1 MKFYIFC
8 NGNVIMKN
16 YEKKVVKFG
25 GSSLASA
32 EQFIKSANIIK
43 AEASRRF
50 VVPSAPG
57 KRFDGDTKVT
67 DLLIACYKNSAEGGD
82 WQTVFAEVESRYNDI
97 ITGLG
102 LDLSLEAEFAVVRD
116 NLAKGTTLDYTASRG
131 EYLNGIILAAYIGY
145 EFIDA
150 AEMIFFDEEGKFDAN
165 KTNTVMSERLSGK
178 KNAVIPGF
186 YGSNPDGSVKTFSR
200 GGSDITGA
208 IVARAVMADIYENWT
223 DVSGFLMCDPRI
235 VENPRPINIVTYREL
250 RELSYMGASV
260 LHEDSIFPVK
270 LASIPINIRNTNRPE
285 DKGTLIVTSTDGYR
299 TDDIITGIAG
309 KKGFSVIRIEKD
321 MMNQETGFA
330 MRVLKVFADLDIPFE
345 HLPSGIDTMC
355 VVINAADIKGREYE
369 IASAIQRAV
378 NPDHIHIDKA
388 MGLIAVVGRNMAGM
402 PGTAARV
409 FASLAKADI
418 NIRMIDQGSSELN
431 IIIGVDEVSF
441 KRAIKAI
448 YKEFCN

>member
-1 MKFYIFC
+1 MKTI
-8 NGNVIMKN
+8 

-32 EQFIKSANIIK
+32 EQVIKSASIIK

-67 DLLIACYKNSAEGGD
+67 DLLISCFKKSAGGD
-82 WQTVFAEVESRYNDI
+82 WEADFAEAENRYRDI
-97 ITGLG
+97 IAGLG
-102 LDLSLEAEFAVVRD
+102 LDLSLEPEFAVIRE
-116 NLAKGTTLDYTASRG
+116 NIGKGTTLDYIASRG

-150 AEMIFFDEEGKFDAN
+150 AEVIFFDENGKFDAN

-186 YGSNPDGSVKTFSR
+186 YGANPDGSIKTFSR
-200 GGSDITGA
+200 GGSDVTGA

-235 VENPRPINIVTYREL
+235 VENPRPINIITYREL

-330 MRVLKVFADLDIPFE
+330 MKVLKVFADLGISFE

-355 VVINAADIKGREYE
+355 VVINASDIAGREYE

-378 NPDHIHIDKA
+378 NPDNIHIDKA

-402 PGTAARV
+402 PGTAARI
-409 FASLAKADI
+409 FSSLAESDI

-431 IIIGVDEVSF
+431 IIIGVDEASF